1 MDRVSLSKIVDV
13 RSGFPFRGKIETV
26 PSGGVFVAQPKNIVE
41 GGVLDVAGIVRAQ
54 IPNMKSDYVL
64 NPGDTLLAA
73 RGRIA
78 AADYL
83 GQPWGMCVASG
94 SLLVLR
100 PKQSKGLS
108 PGYMTVFFNSDY
120 GRSCLTRIVAQTTST
135 FVSLSDLMSLK
146 IPLPDLEL
154 QMRLIALTRST
165 ARYASLTR
173 RRTALMN
180 SLVSHATHG

>member
-1 MDRVSLSKIVDV
+1 M
-13 RSGFPFRGKIETV
+13 
-26 PSGGVFVAQPKNIVE
+26 AQPKDIVE

-54 IPNMKSDYVL
+54 IPNLKSDYVL

-83 GQPWGMCVASG
+83 GQPSGMCVASG

-100 PKQSKGLS
+100 PKQSEGLS
-108 PGYMTVFFNSDY
+108 PGYMTVFFNSDF
-120 GRSCLTRIVAQTTST
+120 GRSCLGRIVAQTTAT
-135 FVSLSDLMSLK
+135 FVKRSDLLSLK
-146 IPLPDLEL
+146 IPLPDPEI
-154 QMRLIALTRST
+154 QMRLIALARST
-165 ARYASLTR
+165 TRYASLTR